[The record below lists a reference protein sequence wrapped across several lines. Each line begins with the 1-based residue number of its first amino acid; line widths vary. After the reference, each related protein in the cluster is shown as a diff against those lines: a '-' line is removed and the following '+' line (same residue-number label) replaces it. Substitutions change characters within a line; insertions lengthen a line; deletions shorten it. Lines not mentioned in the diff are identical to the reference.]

1 MVVGVFVKDYILTKS
16 DVILTPDYR
25 PAFYFTIASSLV
37 CVLAV
42 LFIRW
47 EEEGTPL
54 IPTPPKIPVF
64 KNKRLLTL
72 LGTVFCLGMCHNMIQ
87 NFLLW

>member
-1 MVVGVFVKDYILTKS
+1 MGKG

-25 PAFYFTIASSLV
+25 PSFYFTIASSLV

-42 LFIRW
+42 LFI
-47 EEEGTPL
+47 ELEEGGEPL
-54 IPTPPKIPVF
+54 LPVPHKIPIL
-64 KNKRLLTL
+64 KNKRLLSL

>member
-1 MVVGVFVKDYILTKS
+1 MFVKDYILTSTS

-37 CVLAV
+37 CVVAV
-42 LFIRW
+42 LFINW
-47 EEEGTPL
+47 EEQGEGATPIL
-54 IPTPPKIPVF
+54 PVAPKIPILR
-64 KNKRLLTL
+64 NRRLLTL